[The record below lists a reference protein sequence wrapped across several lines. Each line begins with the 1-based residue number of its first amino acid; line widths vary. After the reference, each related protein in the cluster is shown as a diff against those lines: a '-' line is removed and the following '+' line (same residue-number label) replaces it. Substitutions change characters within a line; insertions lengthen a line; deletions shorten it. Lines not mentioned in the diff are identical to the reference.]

1 MKKLVLNH
9 FYRLKHDVKRTYI
22 LSTDSSLS
30 RQVKNVE
37 ANWQSK
43 IHPLFGMIL
52 SFFAEPQAYESI
64 IPRIASFLETPKENI
79 QPFLDLLID
88 NPQTVSFSYK
98 GTANT
103 FPPHLIIEEK
113 DLISAIIPYDVN
125 EFIYKELDFN
135 RQRAFDSP
143 LGLVLMINNTC
154 STDCIYCYADKRI
167 KHNNFSIDVFE
178 RMVTEAYRLHI
189 PSIQI
194 TGGEFFLY
202 KNWEKV
208 LEILASY
215 HYQLNLISS
224 KTPLNKESIQSV
236 KRHHIAIQISLDSL
250 DEEILIS
257 MLHVKPGYLEK
268 IKQTVCLLEE
278 ENVKFQIAT
287 IITQHNCDISLLEDL
302 YAFLSPLTHLH
313 RWEVRTAFK
322 SLYSN
327 KAFDNYKIDKNT
339 ETKIG
344 NWINEKKRQTSMPIL
359 WSPVDADKYF
369 KSEKG
374 SSSFPGSRCSANYSH
389 MVILPDG
396 KVTICEQLY
405 WNPRFIIGDI
415 YTQTIREIWN
425 SPQAVRLAF
434 PQQINFQEASPCKK
448 CKIFDACF
456 EVHNKCYT
464 EVLKAYNDEN
474 WDFPDP
480 RCIYAPVFINNLI
493 LEANVS
499 NENQGTI
506 IID

>member
-1 MKKLVLNH
+1 MKKLVFNH

-30 RQVKNVE
+30 NQIKNVE
-37 ANWQSK
+37 TNWQSK
-43 IHPLFGMIL
+43 IHPLFGMVL
-52 SFFAEPQAYESI
+52 SFFAEPEAYESV
-64 IPRIASFLETPKENI
+64 IPKIASFLETSIENI
-79 QPFLDLLID
+79 QTFLDLLID
-88 NPQTVSFSYK
+88 NPQAVSFSYK
-98 GTANT
+98 GVANT

-113 DLISAIIPYDVN
+113 DLISPIIPYDVK
-125 EFIYKELDFN
+125 EFIYKELDFS

-167 KHNNFSIDVFE
+167 KHNNFSIEVFE
-178 RMVTEAYRLHI
+178 KMVTEAYRLHI

-202 KNWEKV
+202 KDWEKV
-208 LEILASY
+208 LDILASH

-224 KTPLNKESIQSV
+224 KTPLNREAIQQV
-236 KRHHIAIQISLDSL
+236 KRHHIAIQISLDAL
-250 DEEILIS
+250 NEEILMP

-268 IKQTVCLLEE
+268 IKQTIRLLEE
-278 ENVKFQIAT
+278 ENVKFQVAT
-287 IITQHNCDISLLEDL
+287 IITRYNCDIPLLEDL
-302 YAFLSPLTHLH
+302 YTFLSPLTHLH

-322 SLYSN
+322 SLYSH
-327 KAFDNYKIDKNT
+327 KIFDNYKIDKPT
-339 ETKIG
+339 ETKIE
-344 NWINEKKRQTSMPIL
+344 NWIHKKKQHTSMNIL

-374 SSSFPGSRCSANYSH
+374 SAYFPGSRCSANYSH

-425 SPQAVRLAF
+425 SPQAIRLAF
-434 PQQINFQEASPCKK
+434 PQQGNFQETSPCKK
-448 CKIFDACF
+448 CKIFDTCY

-480 RCIYAPVFINNLI
+480 RCKYAPAFINNLI
-493 LEANVS
+493 LES
-499 NENQGTI
+499 YSQHENEEMTVA
-506 IID
+506 D